1 MKLDSVVKAVEQ
13 FDLLDGVASSLAKAV
28 GKAVSPRPVRNLL
41 SGTYIGHPL
50 HPVLTDLPIGAWSMA
65 ALLDLAG
72 GRASEPAADALV
84 VVGIATAVPTAAA
97 GLNDW
102 SDTTGKTRR
111 TGVVHALANSAA
123 LCLYVSSAIAR
134 RSGRRGLGKT
144 LGLAGFGL
152 MSAGGF
158 LGGHLTYAD
167 AVNVNKTAE
176 RTGPSKWTAVLDA
189 DGMSDGDRAPWRSAG
204 SPSCCTGPRERSTH
218 STPCAATWAA
228 PWRRG
233 RLRTAASFV
242 RGTAAPSGWP
252 TGRSSADRPPAPARL
267 RNADKRRPD
276 RGPPGRLR
284 QPARPPRFSRRGRGR
299 PCHHPVRASCG
310 ARPYRHPSQAS
321 CGARPC
327 HRPSQASCGARP
339 CRPRAGGKVRAWRT
353 PGTAGQSG
361 PPARGTPSS
370 SAVELRFPR
379 GWKRPACC

>member
-102 SDTTGKTRR
+102 SDTTGKSRR
-111 TGVVHALANSAA
+111 TGVVHALANSTA

-134 RSGRRGLGKT
+134 RNGHRGLGKT

-152 MSAGGF
+152 MSVGGF

-167 AVNVNKTAE
+167 AVNVNKTAD
-176 RTGPSKWTAVLDA
+176 RTGPSKWTAVLDE
-189 DGMSDGDRAPWRSAG
+189 DGMSDGDRRTVEVGGVSLLLHRSEGTIHALDAVCSHMGGPLEKGKIENGCVICPWHG
-204 SPSCCTGPRERSTH
+204 STF
-218 STPCAATWAA
+218 
-228 PWRRG
+228 
-233 RLRTAASFV
+233 RLADGTIV
-242 RGTAAPSGWP
+242 RGPAT
-252 TGRSSADRPPAPARL
+252 RP
-267 RNADKRRPD
+267 
-276 RGPPGRLR
+276 
-284 QPARPPRFSRRGRGR
+284 QPAYETRINDGRIE
-299 PCHHPVRASCG
+299 VR
-310 ARPYRHPSQAS
+310 
-321 CGARPC
+321 
-327 HRPSQASCGARP
+327 
-339 CRPRAGGKVRAWRT
+339 RAG
-353 PGTAGQSG
+353 
-361 PPARGTPSS
+361 
-370 SAVELRFPR
+370 
-379 GWKRPACC
+379 